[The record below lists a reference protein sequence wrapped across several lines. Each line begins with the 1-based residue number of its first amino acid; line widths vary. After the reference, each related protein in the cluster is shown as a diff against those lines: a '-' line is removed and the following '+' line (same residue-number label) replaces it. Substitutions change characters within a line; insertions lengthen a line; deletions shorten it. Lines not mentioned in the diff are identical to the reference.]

1 MNPARPFSAVPVGR
15 LFHLNG
21 NDYAKQS
28 ARTAR
33 MLCNGRV
40 FYIGRAENVHLI
52 AY

>member
-1 MNPARPFSAVPVGR
+1 MNPALYFSEVKTGR

-21 NDYAKQS
+21 NDYLKKS
-28 ARTAR
+28 GRTAR

-40 FYIGRAENVHLI
+40 FYIGKGELVHLI